1 MGIFQRLF
9 GTQNLAPSHSS
20 DITTFRDFNNQHL
33 SPTLN
38 DLYTNLQAL
47 YVSLDTK
54 RGEVPLLTWQNIFQH
69 TTQLSNHR
77 LNLEQQKS
85 EIVNL
90 PVKEYAKGFSQ
101 ILPEIEA
108 SSRSILKKTEHVKGY
123 RLLAVEERNYLLAQI
138 QETKETI
145 SKLKDSWQS
154 FKEKY

>member
-1 MGIFQRLF
+1 MGFFQRLF

-20 DITTFRDFNNQHL
+20 DITAFHNLNNQHIFPVL
-33 SPTLN
+33 DT
-38 DLYTNLQAL
+38 LYTNLQTL
-47 YVSLDTK
+47 SVSLETK
-54 RGEVPLLTWQNIFQH
+54 RGEVPLLTWQNLAQH
-69 TTQLSNHR
+69 TEKLSDHR
-77 LNLEQQKS
+77 LNLDQQKA

-90 PVKEYAKGFSQ
+90 SVKEYAQSLSQ
-101 ILPEIEA
+101 ILPEIET

-123 RLLAVEERNYLLAQI
+123 RLLAVEERNYLLTQI